1 MDSGT
6 ELPFPQVFHCY
17 NCGFLVCVM
26 MSASDTDS
34 EPSGSSTHASDSEE
48 STSMPAPT
56 VLSPVKLNLMVPLS
70 HLVLVQMMT

>member
-6 ELPFPQVFHCY
+6 ELPFPRVFHCY
-17 NCGFLVCVM
+17 NCGFLVCDM

-48 STSMPAPT
+48 CLLHT